1 MSDKKVAIS
10 CYKFGKIIFPVT
22 IFLFSAVMAIAGVA
36 SLAAQEYPD
45 IRILDYKHGR
55 CLVDGKE
62 IRPLTRLEGGFYDV
76 EIPSEG
82 YNQLT
87 LEDRLQSQRISCHKY
102 IDGATLVCEEAVQ
115 HTLSNT
121 EREYPECI
129 RLFKSWVP
137 PCLEHYRG
145 QRPKCE
151 ANMRRYAQA
160 SETERSEE
168 SDSLAPWP
176 TMDTD
181 LESSC
186 RQVEEAYRELI
197 AGCRKQPDQL
207 CQQLVPIVA
216 KGIKECRSRK
226 LIVPP

>member
-1 MSDKKVAIS
+1 MTRQT
-10 CYKFGKIIFPVT
+10 PV

-62 IRPLTRLEGGFYDV
+62 IRPLIRLEGGSYDV
-76 EIPSEG
+76 ELPSEG
-82 YNQLT
+82 YNQTT
-87 LEDRLQSQRISCHKY
+87 LENRLQFQRRTCLEY
-102 IDGATLVCEEAVQ
+102 IDRAENSACVQAVR

-121 EREYPECI
+121 EREYPECVQ
-129 RLFKSWVP
+129 RFKSWVP
-137 PCLEHYRG
+137 QCQAHYRG

-151 ANMRRYAQA
+151 ANMGRYAQA

-168 SDSLAPWP
+168 SDFLGPLQ
-176 TMDTD
+176 TMGTD
-181 LESSC
+181 LESNC
-186 RQVEEAYRELI
+186 RQLEESYPELI
-197 AGCRKQPDQL
+197 AECREQPDQL
-207 CQQLVPIVA
+207 CQQAVRTTAEV
-216 KGIKECRSRK
+216 IKMCRE